1 MFLKFEVNRIM
12 APAHHHLQLI
22 TIIIVLSCNL
32 MLSTTESDFDIL
44 WNDSMES
51 TSTSSWEGNNVYEFG
66 STSDKCPNTPDPC
79 TSVSSSSTGNSFILR
94 DTDITGYSTFQLQID
109 VNIYEVDF
117 RDAFYCQ
124 IWYQYDDEGWIKYSA
139 YSNLY
144 TNLLI
149 DLPSP
154 SSNTSIGTV
163 LSIQLEITGDTANSE
178 ASCYWDNI
186 ILRGVKS
193 SASGSDPSTDTDSQ
207 LSTVS
212 KVIWLLIVFLC
223 IGTCLGCH
231 CKEDI
236 TRWFEKRK
244 EQNNSKQIPKRATIE
259 NQFDL
264 SNIAN
269 DFDRSLLASWLE
281 HEVQLPQ
288 YLSKFLK
295 HGYDN
300 LRAIKMIR
308 TSNQLANIGIT
319 KLGHQILILEAIHQV
334 DLSIYTNDNNNG
346 ASNHIKVFVEED
358 ETHAHALQMQM
369 RDLENKVRDLEMKLK
384 DKSSVIEIEKMNH
397 EDNNQNARV
406 VILDKGRNPNHS
418 LLVTSEGPSHNP
430 LNMTAMGNIEKHR
443 NEFAQAH
450 NSDCDDFDAMF
461 VDCSEN
467 SVSKPQQN
475 KVLHQNTTGR
485 ADDQKISFHGTKGN
499 YYDEY
504 NHQIYKKRIIHE

>member
-149 DLPSP
+149 DLPST
-154 SSNTSIGTV
+154 SSIATV
-163 LSIQLEITGDTANSE
+163 LGIQLEITGDTANSE

-207 LSTVS
+207 SRTVLM
-212 KVIWLLIVFLC
+212 VIWLLIIFLC
-223 IGTCLGCH
+223 IGICLGTAYIVW
-231 CKEDI
+231 KRGYNNEDI
-236 TRWFEKRK
+236 RRWFEKRK
-244 EQNNSKQIPKRATIE
+244 EQKKSKRIPKRATIDD
-259 NQFDL
+259 QSDL
-264 SNIAN
+264 SNIDN
-269 DFDRSLLASWLE
+269 DDFDRSLLVSWLE
-281 HEVQLPQ
+281 NEVKLPQ
-288 YLSKFLK
+288 YLSKFLTN
-295 HGYDN
+295 GYDN
-300 LRAIKMIR
+300 LRAIKMI
-308 TSNQLANIGIT
+308 TNESQLANIGIT
-319 KLGHQILILEAIHQV
+319 KLGHQMLILEAIRKV
-334 DLSIYTNDNNNG
+334 DL
-346 ASNHIKVFVEED
+346 
-358 ETHAHALQMQM
+358 THAHALHSPDPHAHPPPDSLKLQMQM